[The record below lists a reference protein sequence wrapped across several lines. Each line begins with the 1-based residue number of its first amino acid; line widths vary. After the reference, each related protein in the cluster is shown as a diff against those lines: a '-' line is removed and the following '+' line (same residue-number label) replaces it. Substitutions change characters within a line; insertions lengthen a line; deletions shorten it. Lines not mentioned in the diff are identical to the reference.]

1 MEDHLKNVTFEFV
14 RPRQKKLTP
23 EIIDID
29 TLRDKSFQNNQQSS
43 IVYEN
48 SERLSFEN
56 MLLKEKIELLGE
68 ESSKLEEELKYTND
82 YAGSLKNRLLSW

>member
-82 YAGSLKNRLLSW
+82 YAGSLKNRLLS

>member
-14 RPRQKKLTP
+14 KPKQKKLTA

-29 TLRDKSFQNNQQSS
+29 TLPHKSFQNNQQSS
-43 IVYEN
+43 SIVCEN
-48 SERLSFEN
+48 SERLLFEN

-82 YAGSLKNRLLSW
+82 YAGSLKNRLLS

>member
-14 RPRQKKLTP
+14 KPRQKKLTP

-82 YAGSLKNRLLSW
+82 YAGSLKNRLLS

>member
-14 RPRQKKLTP
+14 KPRQKKLTP

-82 YAGSLKNRLLSW
+82 YAGSLKNRLLP

>member
-14 RPRQKKLTP
+14 KPKQKKLTP

-29 TLRDKSFQNNQQSS
+29 TLPNKSFQNNQQSS

-82 YAGSLKNRLLSW
+82 YAGSLKNRLLS

>member
-29 TLRDKSFQNNQQSS
+29 TLWDKSFQNNQQSS